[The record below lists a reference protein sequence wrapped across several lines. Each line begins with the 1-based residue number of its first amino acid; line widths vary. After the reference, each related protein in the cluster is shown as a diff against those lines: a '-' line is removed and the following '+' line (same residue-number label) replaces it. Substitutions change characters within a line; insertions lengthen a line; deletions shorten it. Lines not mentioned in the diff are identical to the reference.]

1 MKLEVDDRYSLHINF
16 PHYVVDDEAS
26 AKFSKKTSVL
36 TITVPTVK

>member
-16 PHYVVDDEAS
+16 PHHVVDDEAS